1 MNRLQVKSIA
11 LAVALCFAGAR
22 LASAA
27 DAFNPA
33 QKDEVRKLVREYL
46 SEHPEAV
53 MEAINALQAKDEKA
67 KTDKQVSAIKDRKKD
82 IFEQTDGTVLG
93 NPKGNV
99 TLVEFFDYNCGYC
112 KAMFPALMDVV
123 KADGNVKL
131 VVKEFPILGPPS
143 VTASKAA
150 LAARKQTKYNELH
163 LALMSHKGALTDD
176 GVIQIAMDAGL
187 DVAKLQKD
195 MADPAIS
202 AILNKNRDL
211 AQDLDIQGTPALIIG
226 ETLVPG
232 AIDKARM
239 AELIKIARK

>member
-11 LAVALCFAGAR
+11 LPLSFTVALCFAGAP

-27 DAFNPA
+27 DAFSPA

-53 MEAINALQAKDEKA
+53 MEAINALQAKDEKT
-67 KTDKQVSAIKDRKKD
+67 KTDKQVAVIRDRKKD
-82 IFEQTDGTVLG
+82 LFEQTDGTVLG

-112 KAMFPALMDVV
+112 KAMFPALMDTV

-150 LAARKQTKYNELH
+150 QAEQIYRVASRP
-163 LALMSHKGALTDD
+163 DD
-176 GVIQIAMDAGL
+176 
-187 DVAKLQKD
+187 
-195 MADPAIS
+195 S
-202 AILNKNRDL
+202 
-211 AQDLDIQGTPALIIG
+211 
-226 ETLVPG
+226 
-232 AIDKARM
+232 
-239 AELIKIARK
+239 